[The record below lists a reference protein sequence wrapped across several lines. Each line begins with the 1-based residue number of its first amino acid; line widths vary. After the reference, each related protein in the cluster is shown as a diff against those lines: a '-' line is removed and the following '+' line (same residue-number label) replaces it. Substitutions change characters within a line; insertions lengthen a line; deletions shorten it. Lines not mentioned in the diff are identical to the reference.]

1 MSPPDN
7 ADSEPGNVPAAWPR
21 PPLASAGM
29 DGSLLRAIEKGAAAA
44 IWALADG
51 APLWWNEAGAALF
64 DLPRTQEMPE
74 LVAAAIGRAGRS
86 DRLWLE
92 RWRLCVGRRP
102 LVATLLLGRARL
114 EDASEGLVAVAT
126 AGAPALAPDGRAVP
140 PDMPDFRA
148 RVPEAPPSPSLSR
161 PSGADIP
168 DRPGA
173 QAAVSQIVA
182 QAAGVTETIAH
193 PLSRRLTWQTDASG
207 RLLAGPPGTSLSQA
221 LGRGAPMQ
229 PALLGEL
236 FEKGGAAVEAEIAAG
251 RPVAG
256 VPVVTLPAPD
266 GSSFVGQ
273 LFGAPVLDQGRR
285 ITGYRGFLVISGVR
299 SGESQPSVSL
309 TPPDASTDAP
319 EDSTGRMGPEGD
331 RGAKDAV
338 GDEKS
343 LPATTL
349 PPAGIAASPDA
360 EQELVEAS
368 MSSHVSRE
376 AQAAVLGR
384 SAVTLAS
391 AAWAQGETNP
401 MLLARSQMPS
411 SPMPTGTS
419 GQSEP
424 SAAAAP
430 KPVEAPLRSSNVIT
444 LRPPSTDAA
453 RLREQE
459 APALSPAERDAFADI
474 AKALGATW
482 VMPSE
487 RPAEAAASGNG
498 RDEEAAR
505 RNDSAL
511 AEAEGSAS
519 ASERVEASDPRA
531 SGAEPQAF
539 AGASAGDLAAVVHR
553 LPVGI
558 LVHRTGVA
566 LAANKTL
573 LDLLGHSSFEEF
585 ERHGGID
592 KLFAEPDDPRR
603 NGKRVAIRAR
613 DGEVIEVDARC
624 QAIKWGG
631 EAATLLSLR
640 RSLLRET
647 ESLEA
652 AHRSAIAAK
661 EAEIGELRA
670 LLDGAA
676 DGIVSID
683 GLGRILAMN
692 PSAEKLFGYGAG
704 EIAGEA
710 LAVLIA
716 PESHQALAAALG
728 EAHAGTS
735 RPASIEITGRE
746 RNGRRISLSMKL
758 YAGNDVWRSVRWHAA
773 FRDLTASKD
782 SEAGLVEARVAA
794 ERTTAQKSEF
804 LAKVSHEIR
813 TPLNSIVGFADI
825 IAEERFGP
833 LENERYKEYV
843 KDIRASGTHIISLVN
858 DLLDLSKI
866 ESGRMELSFTA
877 VNLNAEVGAGV
888 ALVQLDAA
896 RSRVLLRQSLAQG
909 LPAIIADARSIK
921 QIALNVLSN
930 AVKFTEPGGQVIVST
945 AISEEGEVI
954 LRVRDTGIGMSER
967 ELAEA
972 MEPFRQFA
980 TTLRPG
986 GSGLGLS
993 LTKALVKAN
1002 HANLS
1007 IASNANEGTLVEVV
1021 FPRARV
1027 MAV

>member
-7 ADSEPGNVPAAWPR
+7 PDSEPGNVPAAWPH

-102 LVATLLLGRARL
+102 LIATLLLGRARL

-126 AGAPALAPDGRAVP
+126 AGAPTIAPDGRAVP

-161 PSGADIP
+161 PSGADVP
-168 DRPGA
+168 ERPGA

-182 QAAGVTETIAH
+182 RATGGTETIAH

-256 VPVVTLPAPD
+256 VPVVTLLAPD
-266 GSSFVGQ
+266 GSSFIGQ

-299 SGESQPSVSL
+299 SGESQPSASK
-309 TPPDASTDAP
+309 TQPDTSPDAP

-331 RGAKDAV
+331 RGTKDAV

-360 EQELVEAS
+360 EEELVEAS
-368 MSSHVSRE
+368 ASTHVSRE
-376 AQAAVLGR
+376 AQTAVLGR
-384 SAVTLAS
+384 SAVPLAS
-391 AAWAQGETNP
+391 AASAQGETNP
-401 MLLARSQMPS
+401 MLVARSQMPS
-411 SPMPTGTS
+411 SQMTMGTS

-424 SAAAAP
+424 SAAAP

-459 APALSPAERDAFADI
+459 APALSLAERDAFADI

-511 AEAEGSAS
+511 AEAEGSSS
-519 ASERVEASDPRA
+519 ASEGVEARDPRA
-531 SGAEPQAF
+531 SGTEPQAF
-539 AGASAGDLAAVVHR
+539 AMTSAGDLAAIIHR

-558 LVHRTGVA
+558 LVHRAGVA
-566 LAANKTL
+566 VAANKTL

-592 KLFAEPDDPRR
+592 KLFTEPDDPRR

-652 AHRSAIAAK
+652 AHRLAIVAK

-670 LLDGAA
+670 ILDGTA

-728 EAHAGTS
+728 EAQTGTS

-758 YAGNDVWRSVRWHAA
+758 YAGHDVRRSVRWHAA

-888 ALVQLDAA
+888 ALVQLEAA

-921 QIALNVLSN
+921 QIVLNVLSN
-930 AVKFTEPGGQVIVST
+930 AVKFTEAGGQVIVST
-945 AISEEGEVI
+945 ALSEEGEVI